1 MIRCKCGVWTEY
13 GLTCVNCRQD
23 AYRNLLKSIPV
34 DEIDEACE
42 PIDDDEDELL
52 DED

>member
-1 MIRCKCGVWTEY
+1 MIRCKCGTWTEF

-23 AYRNLLKSIPV
+23 AYRNLTKPPV
-34 DEIDEACE
+34 DDLEDI
-42 PIDDDEDELL
+42 PIVEDDDEIPE

>member
-1 MIRCKCGVWTEY
+1 MIRCKCGTWTEF

-23 AYRNLLKSIPV
+23 AYRNLTKPPV
-34 DEIDEACE
+34 DDLEDLPPLE
-42 PIDDDEDELL
+42 DDDETPE

>member
-1 MIRCKCGVWTEY
+1 MIRCKCGTWTEF

-23 AYRNLLKSIPV
+23 AYRNLTKPPV
-34 DEIDEACE
+34 DDLEDMPPLVE
-42 PIDDDEDELL
+42 DDDEIPE

>member
-1 MIRCKCGVWTEY
+1 MIRCKCGTWTEF

-23 AYRNLLKSIPV
+23 AYRNLTKPPV
-34 DEIDEACE
+34 DDLEDLPPSVE
-42 PIDDDEDELL
+42 DDDEILD